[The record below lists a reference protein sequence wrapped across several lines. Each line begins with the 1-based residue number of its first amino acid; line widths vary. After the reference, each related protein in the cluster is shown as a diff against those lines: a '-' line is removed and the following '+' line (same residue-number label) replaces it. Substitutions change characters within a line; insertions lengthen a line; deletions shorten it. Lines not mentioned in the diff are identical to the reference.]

1 VAPRGEAVRE
11 LGGVLEQAALR
22 RALHDGDAEHTGN
35 RKDGIRCPGM
45 PPPRIVAI
53 TPGDPDDP
61 ATFSGT
67 SHRLLTALRDRGAL
81 VGAVSGRPKALVR
94 VEQAASFDRDRTR
107 WQQWYNA
114 GASPLS
120 PAIRAAMGA
129 LATRRARGIDADAWL
144 QLGGWYRPVPPAPLV
159 RAFFDD
165 GNIAT
170 FFDRPDLAIDRG
182 AGRIRRAFAHEQRLY
197 DEMDVILPMSEWL
210 GRSFVDDFGQD
221 PAKVIA
227 VGGGPNFF
235 DRLPEVPDRV
245 WDRPR
250 VLFVGKNWE
259 RKGGPAVLTAFA
271 KLHEHRPDAE
281 LTIIGPKR
289 LPSDRNDGVRF
300 LGPLDPHDPRLSEAF
315 EQATTFVM
323 PSLYEPFGLAFLE
336 AMAYGLPS
344 IGGDTCAMP
353 EIIAD
358 RKTGFLVA
366 PNDHDALAECLI
378 ALATDPAKAQAMGAA
393 GRMRMQTRY
402 TWDAVAGRIV
412 DEIAARV
419 KDHGARPTT

>member
-1 VAPRGEAVRE
+1 
-11 LGGVLEQAALR
+11 
-22 RALHDGDAEHTGN
+22 
-35 RKDGIRCPGM
+35 M

-67 SHRLLTALRDRGAL
+67 SHRLLTALRDRDAL
-81 VGAVSGRPKALVR
+81 VGAVNGRPKLLVR
-94 VEQAASFDRDRTR
+94 AEQAGSFDRDRTR
-107 WQQWYNA
+107 WRQWYNA
-114 GASPLS
+114 GASRLS
-120 PAIRAAMGA
+120 PAIRATMGA
-129 LATRRARGIDADAWL
+129 LAARKARGIDADAWL

-159 RAFFDD
+159 RASFHD

-170 FFDRPDLAIDRG
+170 FFERPDLAIDRDEK
-182 AGRIRRAFAHEQRLY
+182 RIRRAFALEQRLY

-210 GRSFVDDFGQD
+210 GRSFIHDFGQD

-235 DRLPEVPDRV
+235 DRLPEVPDRA

-259 RKGGPAVLTAFA
+259 RKGGPTVLAAFA
-271 KLHEHRPDAE
+271 KLRQHRPDAE

-289 LPSDRNDGVRF
+289 LPAEHGDGVRF
-300 LGPLDPHDPRLSEAF
+300 LGPLDPSDPRLRGAF

-344 IGGDTCAMP
+344 IGADTCAMP
-353 EIIAD
+353 EIIAHGE
-358 RKTGFLVA
+358 TGFVVA
-366 PNDHDALAECLI
+366 PNEHDALAEHLI

-393 GRMRMQTRY
+393 GRIRMETRY
-402 TWDAVAGRIV
+402 TWDAVAGRII

-419 KDHGARPTT
+419 KNRRA